1 MLNDLKRD
9 RNWKDF
15 PQESTHA
22 SLQPESNLS
31 DIQMPARFFSTA
43 A

>member
-1 MLNDLKRD
+1 MLHDLKRD

-15 PQESTHA
+15 PQDETV
-22 SLQPESNLS
+22 PESNLS